1 MGAGESKQVVP
12 TTIACIVPRESKLSQ
27 TAFYFLTS
35 EDKPSLR
42 ECIDVRAYLR
52 SLAPIGALVAQ
63 PRKPAGAN
71 ESQVTSYKYTWPE
84 PDDERLRELWKYTE
98 HTLKVTTKPGP
109 VETHVTGKKVV
120 PLSQMLASWY
130 PAPLPAQEV
139 HDHAN
144 RFDWHRTKE
153 LLSTRLTHDAWKAW
167 HDRVHPGPKFGTWD
181 ATLDAIIAHFQAVM
195 RAEMCTVSQ
204 KCIKSLARKRV

>member
-1 MGAGESKQVVP
+1 MGAGESKQVAP

-42 ECIDVRAYLR
+42 ECMDVRGYLR
-52 SLAPIGALVAQ
+52 SLAPIGALAPQ
-63 PRKPAGAN
+63 KRKPAGAN
-71 ESQVTSYKYTWPE
+71 EMQVTSYKYTWPK
-84 PDDERLRELWKYTE
+84 PDDERLWELWKYTE
-98 HTLKVTTKPGP
+98 LTLTVTSRPGP
-109 VETHVTGKKVV
+109 NETHVTGKKVV

-139 HDHAN
+139 HKHAN
-144 RFDWHRTKE
+144 QFDWPRTKD
-153 LLSTRLTHDAWKAW
+153 LLRTRLTYDAWKAW
-167 HDRVHPGPKFGTWD
+167 HDRVLPGPEFGTWD

-195 RAEMCTVSQ
+195 HKEMCAVSQ
-204 KCIKSLARKRV
+204 KCIRSLARKRL